1 MDFPR
6 LAGTG
11 LPYLQA
17 QLDAFASGERRN
29 PLMQQI
35 AQKLTPDERAAVAS
49 SYSQLPPPRTGEPA
63 ASPTPSEPGGWLAT
77 RGRWADQLPA
87 CAQCHGPAGAG
98 VGGHFPPLAGL
109 SPGYIAAQLKAW
121 KAGARPPGPLGLMPA
136 VAGKLSDAEISAV
149 ADYYAALSAKPE
161 ATADGGPP
169 ASGQPTKK
177 GRP

>member
-1 MDFPR
+1 MHSTTLISVLACAATCAAAEPAAVAQGERIAAGGTAGGVAACAGCHGARGEGNMDFPR

-17 QLDAFASGERRN
+17 QLDAFAFGERRN

-49 SYSQLPPPRTGEPA
+49 YYSQLPPPRTGEPA

-77 RGRWADQLPA
+77 RGRWASLLPA

-109 SPGYIAAQLKAW
+109 SPGYIAA
-121 KAGARPPGPLGLMPA
+121 RN
-136 VAGKLSDAEISAV
+136 
-149 ADYYAALSAKPE
+149 
-161 ATADGGPP
+161 
-169 ASGQPTKK
+169 
-177 GRP
+177 